1 MKIYSG
7 MFLSGVGR
15 FVEFKFHFT
24 SARSCAKKSEALDV
38 ANKNILL
45 LSRQNFFVIDKVRKS
60 DGNS

>member
-24 SARSCAKKSEALDV
+24 GGRWAKNSEALDV
-38 ANKNILL
+38 AHKNILL
-45 LSRQNFFVIDKVRKS
+45 LLRENFFYIEKVRKS
-60 DGNS
+60 EGNS